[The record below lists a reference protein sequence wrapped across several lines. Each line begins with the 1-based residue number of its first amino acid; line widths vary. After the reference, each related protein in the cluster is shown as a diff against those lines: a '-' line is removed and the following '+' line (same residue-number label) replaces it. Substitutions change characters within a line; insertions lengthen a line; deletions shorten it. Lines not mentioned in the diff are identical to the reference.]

1 VSGRRLRATA
11 VVGALAL
18 VAACGGSS
26 DDEAVDGSGP
36 SRNVTVQLLTHDSFA
51 VSEAVLEDF
60 TSETGIE
67 VQLVPLGDAGALVN
81 QAVLT
86 KGNPLGDVLFGVDNT
101 LLSRALE
108 AGIFL
113 PYESPLLAAVDEAF
127 LLDPEHRVTPVDH
140 GEVCLNYDRSY
151 FETSGLA
158 PPEDLDD
165 LVDPAYRGLTVVQNP
180 ATSSPGLAFLL
191 ASIARYGEAG
201 WRPWWSSLR
210 DNDVLVSA
218 GWEDAYYGSFSGG
231 SGEGDR
237 PIVVSYA
244 SSPPVEVA
252 FADPQPETAPTG
264 VVAASCFRQVEGAG
278 ILAGTDHEEEAR
290 QVVDLLLS
298 LPFQEDVPLQ
308 MFVFPV
314 HREAAL
320 PEVFTRHAVVPEEPL
335 TIPAEDIGA
344 NRDRWVDEWTETVL
358 R

>member
-1 VSGRRLRATA
+1 MTGRRRCAAALA
-11 VVGALAL
+11 GALAL
-18 VAACGGSS
+18 VAACGGGSS
-26 DDEAVDGSGP
+26 AGGDEDG
-36 SRNVTVQLLTHDSFA
+36 VTVRLLTHDSFA
-51 VSEAVLEDF
+51 VSETVLEDF
-60 TSETGIE
+60 TAESGIDVE
-67 VQLVPLGDAGALVN
+67 LVPLGDAGSVVN

-86 KGNPLGDVLFGVDNT
+86 KGNPLGDVLFGVDDI
-101 LLSRALE
+101 LLSRALD

-113 PYESPLLAAVDEAF
+113 PYESPLLPAVDDAY

-140 GEVCLNYDRSY
+140 GEVCLAYDRSY
-151 FETSGLA
+151 FEASGLV
-158 PPEDLDD
+158 PPDDLDD
-165 LVDPAYRGLTVVQNP
+165 LVDPAYRSLTVVQNP
-180 ATSSPGLAFLL
+180 ATSSPGLAFVL
-191 ASIARYGEAG
+191 ATIARYGEDG

-244 SSPPVEVA
+244 SSPPAEVA
-252 FADPQPETAPTG
+252 FADPQPDTSPIG
-264 VVAASCFRQVEGAG
+264 VVPTSCFRQVEGAG
-278 ILAGTDHEEEAR
+278 ILAGTEHEEEAR
-290 QVVDLLLS
+290 KVVDLLLS

-314 HREAAL
+314 NRDAAL
-320 PEVFTRHAVVPEEPL
+320 PEVFTRHAVVPEDPL
-335 TIPAEDIGA
+335 TLPAEVIGA